1 MSSFIIVVYV
11 VIIVI
16 IIKKLNDYIYI
27 VYILYIWICE
37 FGCFIRNFDY
47 YVFYFVVLNDMK
59 VYMIKVYRFEKKS
72 G

>member
-27 VYILYIWICE
+27 VYILYSWICE

-59 VYMIKVYRFEKKS
+59 VYMIMVYRFEK
-72 G
+72 

>member
-59 VYMIKVYRFEKKS
+59 VYMIMVYRFEKKS